1 MVVMIAIDHT
11 SEYFLVSRMLLNN
24 IARKGNII
32 ANLNIS
38 LLMVSLAAGFVICQL
53 FHSVINFFCFKW

>member
-1 MVVMIAIDHT
+1 MIAIDHT

-38 LLMVSLAAGFVICQL
+38 LLMVSLAADFVICQL
-53 FHSVINFFCFKW
+53 FHSVINFFCFEW